1 MKVSKTVQIALNG
14 QPLGFADMMEIGN
27 GNAELRVSAEGM
39 ERVRQA
45 RAVVEEAIRNGIPV
59 YGSTT
64 GVGAMKDVSW
74 SIEEL
79 EEFNLGLV
87 RAHHFG
93 TGAAFPPSIVRK
105 AIAIR
110 INTILTGQVGCSPAL
125 VEAYL
130 DLLKT
135 DVIPVV
141 RRTGSIGCADIGL
154 MGQIGAVLTGAGEAI
169 FKGQRM
175 AASQALDL
183 AGLSPHRMAPRDAL
197 ASLSANAVSFA
208 AAARALRDAASVIRV
223 MLATSLTA
231 SGALGASPDPWL
243 AACHVGTPREA
254 LVGKWFCDA
263 AASWPWPVSTQV
275 QDPLSLRMVPQVFGA
290 MIESLLGAGYKVL
303 QATGR
308 SDDNPVV
315 VDGRVVTSGG
325 SLPLD
330 VTILLESASLC
341 IAHAARNAFN
351 RCVLLG
357 NGHRRGLPL
366 NLVPHGIIATGFGP
380 IIKLAGEIFSRVLS
394 LSNPVSAQSLVVAGG
409 MEDEAAFLPL
419 VIERFERQ
427 VEALKRL
434 AALEALQASQAIDIV
449 GDEPQGVAG
458 LIYQQVR
465 LCSRFYQKDR
475 PLSSEVECIEELI
488 CSDATVAQIIDR
500 APINSFDSFFALGTA
515 PEGTPEAIRARIV
528 AATPAFKEN

>member
-1 MKVSKTVQIALNG
+1 VQIVLNG
-14 QPLGFADMMEIGN
+14 QPLGFAEMMKIGN
-27 GNAELRVSAEGM
+27 GDALVVASPEGM
-39 ERVRQA
+39 ERVRSS
-45 RAVVEEAIRNGIPV
+45 RAILEEAIYNGVPV

-64 GVGAMKDVSW
+64 GVGAMKDVNW
-74 SIEEL
+74 SSDEL
-79 EEFNLGLV
+79 DEFNMGLV

-93 TGAAFPPSIVRK
+93 TGAAFPPSTVRK

-110 INTILTGQVGCSPAL
+110 INTILTGQVGCTAEL
-125 VEAYL
+125 VDAYL
-130 DLLKT
+130 ELLRE

-154 MGQIGAVLTGAGEAI
+154 MGQIGAVLTGVGEATYR
-169 FKGQRM
+169 GERM
-175 AASQALDL
+175 PAADALAR
-183 AGLSPHRMAPRDAL
+183 AGMRPHRMAPRDAL

-223 MLATSLTA
+223 MLATSFTA
-231 SGALGASPDPWL
+231 SGALGASTDPWL

-254 LVGKWFCDA
+254 LVGKWFYDA
-263 AASWPWPVSTQV
+263 AATWRWPVSTQV
-275 QDPLSLRMVPQVFGA
+275 QDPLSLRMVAQVFGA
-290 MIESLLGAGYKVL
+290 IIESLLGAGYKIL
-303 QATGR
+303 QSTGR

-315 VDGRVVTSGG
+315 VEGRIITSGG

-330 VTILLESASLC
+330 VTILLQSASLC
-341 IAHAARNAFN
+341 LAHAARNAFN

-366 NLVPHGIIATGFGP
+366 NLVPEGKIATGFGP

-427 VEALKRL
+427 VEAIKRL
-434 AALEALQASQAIDIV
+434 AALEALLSSQAIDILN
-449 GDEPQGVAG
+449 DKPQGIAR
-458 LIYQQVR
+458 LIYEQVR
-465 LCSRFYQKDR
+465 KCSSFYDKDR
-475 PLSSEVECIEELI
+475 PLSAEVECIEELI
-488 CSDATVAQIIDR
+488 CSDAVVAQIIEI
-500 APINSFDSFFALGTA
+500 APINSIDDFFALGTA
-515 PEGTPEAIRARIV
+515 PEGSPEAIRAKV
-528 AATPAFKEN
+528 VVATPAFKEN